1 MEAHDLTH
9 FDEHRRANRVDWE
22 RPVRIVKPVML
33 TGKAVNVSAV
43 GLLMRVKRG
52 YALRQG
58 DVVALE
64 IPRADGEAVVTR
76 RGRVVRLEFQASET
90 LLGVELV

>member
-1 MEAHDLTH
+1 MEGQDMAR
-9 FDEHRRANRVDWE
+9 FSEHRRANRVEWE

-33 TGKAVNVSAV
+33 TGKAINVSAV

-58 DVVALE
+58 DLVALE
-64 IPRADGEAVVTR
+64 IPRADGEAVLTR

-90 LLGVELV
+90 LLGLELV